1 VHSDGS
7 LYGTERKR
15 FSIEIAREV
24 LQSIYSNS
32 YRQQLKGAMRSKNR
46 HSLFLITVLLVWICF
61 PALLRGATSPV
72 HLPVSLDYSFIRS
85 VFVNQVFTQPGERAM
100 PLNAGN
106 GCARIELWQP
116 AVGPDKNLLKL
127 ASNIKV
133 SAGLPLGNTC
143 VKMGEWEG
151 YIELLQR
158 IFLDEKSMQLGFETV
173 DFRAFNQQRQRT
185 SVDRLISDMI
195 RTYLNPHLNQVR
207 LDLAKP
213 VSGIQTIVPLF
224 FADQERSRVTSCV
237 GTLKPSRLN
246 IGANAIELDLTMDMD
261 SAATPPGSGRAPL
274 PQQEITRLVRAWED
288 WDAFAVHQ
296 IGAIMGQLVTEEE
309 RDGILETLLGT
320 RHDFVEAFAQGL
332 LDPSLLGRQF
342 TQTWQAL
349 SPILKKH
356 LTTGPT
362 RSLLNYLTFFIA
374 SDILAAIDRT
384 GSTTGLNV
392 NRDALLRLARL
403 LSRTDAEPTLSY
415 SYAVQPDLR
424 NFLGLGAAL
433 NESGPAFDSFEIEL
447 PEETKTGTLPGS
459 RKSWSSFL
467 LPLAYAANQP
477 SDKTQSIQQWVMP
490 KGDINPY
497 LNRLKVALDQ
507 AALQVIAKSKL
518 EPSYQP
524 FYRQMVLATAWQE
537 TCWRQFVRSGSTVRC
552 IVSYNQTS
560 VGVMQINERVWR
572 GIYRPESLRW
582 DANYN
587 MRAGCEV
594 LDTYLRKYAL
604 KRQAGRELDH
614 DTLARTLY
622 AMYNGGPG
630 QFQKFLTRN
639 KNKSFSKID
648 QLFWEKWQWAS
659 TNQMDKISICLIGR

>member
-1 VHSDGS
+1 
-7 LYGTERKR
+7 
-15 FSIEIAREV
+15 
-24 LQSIYSNS
+24 
-32 YRQQLKGAMRSKNR
+32 MRSKSRNR
-46 HSLFLITVLLVWICF
+46 LFLVTLLLTWACF
-61 PALLRGATSPV
+61 PALLWGATTPV
-72 HLPVSLDYSFIRS
+72 YLPLSLDYSFIRS
-85 VFVNQVFTQPGERAM
+85 LFVNQVFTQPGERAM

-116 AVGPDKNLLKL
+116 AVGPDQNLLKL
-127 ASNIKV
+127 ASNIRV
-133 SAGLPLGNTC
+133 SAGIPLGNTC

-158 IFLDEKSMQLGFETV
+158 LFLDDKNMQLGFETV
-173 DFRAFNQQRQRT
+173 DFRAFNLQRQRT
-185 SVDRLISDMI
+185 NVDRLISDMI

-207 LDLAKP
+207 LDLAGP
-213 VSGIQTIVPLF
+213 VSGLQTVVPF
-224 FADQERSRVTSCV
+224 FFSDQERSRVTSWV

-246 IGANAIELDLTMDMD
+246 VGANAIELDLTMDVEAPTAPPRKEG
-261 SAATPPGSGRAPL
+261 AAL
-274 PQQEITRLVRAWED
+274 PQQEIVRLVRTWED

-296 IGAIMGQLVTEEE
+296 ISALMGQLVTEPEK
-309 RDGILETLLGT
+309 DSILETLLGT
-320 RHDFVEAFAQGL
+320 RHDFVQALTEGT

-374 SDILAAIDRT
+374 SDTLSTIDRT

-403 LSRTDAEPTLSY
+403 LNPTDAEPALRY

-433 NESGPAFDSFEIEL
+433 NESGPAFDGFEIEL
-447 PEETKTGTLPGS
+447 PEETKTGMLPGNL
-459 RKSWSSFL
+459 KSWFSFL
-467 LPLAYAANQP
+467 LPFAYAADEP

-497 LNRLKVALDQ
+497 LSRIKVALDQ
-507 AALQVIAKSKL
+507 AASQVIAKSKL
-518 EPSYQP
+518 EDSYQL

-552 IVSYNQTS
+552 MLSYNQSS

-604 KRQAGRELDH
+604 KRPAGRDLDH
-614 DTLARTLY
+614 DTLARALY

-630 QFQKFLTRN
+630 QFQKFLERN
-639 KNKSFSKID
+639 KNKAFSKID

-659 TNQMDKISICLIGR
+659 TNQMDKVSICLIGR

>member
-1 VHSDGS
+1 
-7 LYGTERKR
+7 
-15 FSIEIAREV
+15 
-24 LQSIYSNS
+24 
-32 YRQQLKGAMRSKNR
+32 M
-46 HSLFLITVLLVWICF
+46 LLW
-61 PALLRGATSPV
+61 GATTPV
-72 HLPVSLDYSFIRS
+72 YLPLSLDYSFIRS
-85 VFVNQVFTQPGERAM
+85 LFVNQVFTQPGERAM

-116 AVGPDKNLLKL
+116 AVGPDQNLLKL

-133 SAGLPLGNTC
+133 SAGIPLGGTC

-158 IFLDEKSMQLGFETV
+158 LFLDDKNMQLGFETV

-207 LDLAKP
+207 LDLARP
-213 VSGIQTIVPLF
+213 VSGLQTVVPFF
-224 FADQERSRVTSCV
+224 FADQERSRVTSWV
-237 GTLKPSRLN
+237 GTLKPSRIN
-246 IGANAIELDLTMDMD
+246 VATNAIELDLTMDMETPATAPGKEG
-261 SAATPPGSGRAPL
+261 AAI
-274 PQQEITRLVRAWED
+274 PQQEITRLVTTWED

-296 IGAIMGQLVTEEE
+296 IGALVGQLVTEEE
-309 RDGILETLLGT
+309 RDNILETLLGT
-320 RHDFVEAFAQGL
+320 RHDFVQALADGT

-356 LTTGPT
+356 LTSGST

-374 SDILAAIDRT
+374 SDTLATIDRT
-384 GSTTGLNV
+384 GSTTGLNI

-403 LSRTDAEPTLSY
+403 LSPTDAEPALRY

-424 NFLGLGAAL
+424 NLLGLGAAL
-433 NESGPAFDSFEIEL
+433 NESGPAFDGFEIEL
-447 PEETKTGTLPGS
+447 PEPKTGMLPG
-459 RKSWSSFL
+459 RKRSWFGFL
-467 LPLAYAANQP
+467 LPLAHAADEP
-477 SDKTQSIQQWVMP
+477 SDKTELIQPWVMP
-490 KGDINPY
+490 KGDIHPY
-497 LNRLKVALDQ
+497 LNRIRVALDQ
-507 AALQVIAKSKL
+507 AASQTIVKSKL
-518 EPSYQP
+518 QEGYQP
-524 FYRQMVLATAWQE
+524 FFRQMVLATAWQE

-552 IVSYNQTS
+552 MLSYNQSS

-582 DANYN
+582 DVNYN

-594 LDTYLRKYAL
+594 IDTYLRKYAL
-604 KRQAGRELDH
+604 KRQAGRDLDH

-630 QFQKFLTRN
+630 QFQKFLDRN
-639 KNKSFSKID
+639 KIKSYSKID

-659 TNQMDKISICLIGR
+659 TNQEEKISICLIGR